1 MAASSSFSLRLPLR
15 SGSPRHF
22 CRRQHAALRA
32 CCYSPDHDVSS
43 GRTNSRRAL
52 SAVSVS
58 GGGGGG
64 GSTILVVRKRARIV
78 RRSDSSRSGHRCGCT
93 ASSSSSAAAAAAA
106 NDGDGDDNGDDQKK
120 QQQRG
125 GGDSVNRRRIPS
137 LSLTSPLVAL
147 TSLIF
152 GFAAASV
159 CFPPTTAMLAG
170 GAAHA
175 AATSSSKKSS
185 EQTTRTTAT
194 WKFVDEAKKAAQDAE
209 QKAIDAAAQLKQ
221 KTNQH
226 VDTLR
231 SAYLQGWAEGGAKGR
246 EVIIVAVVG
255 WIAVAGTFVAIFRRL
270 LRPVSMR
277 SSYERQLANM
287 EAEIDATNAQF
298 QTASQENDASTNRL
312 RTNWAKREA
321 VETIKSSL
329 PPTPVDDVQRGV
341 AASRDDDDNKLDDRN
356 EAVTAYAVA
365 STSPELGVALTTV
378 ECVDVASSSWDQ
390 SDEKEKSKTPR
401 NDVYDDDEA
410 TDDVNKESAAVTLP
424 ATVGAEEKNTVKNVT
439 LPPPVVVVE
448 SDEVEDALVDALD
461 ALDDINLMVAAPS
474 SRPSEFE
481 ERLMKKYANPNP
493 ASSARITTESPSSS
507 DAGDD
512 ESATEKK
519 PTANKLAEILDPHYS
534 SFEKCVV
541 AAGLLVASAFRT
553 TNTK

>member
-1 MAASSSFSLRLPLR
+1 MAASFSLRLPLR
-15 SGSPRHF
+15 SGSPRLF

-64 GSTILVVRKRARIV
+64 GGSTILVVRKRARIV

-93 ASSSSSAAAAAAA
+93 ASSSSSSSAAAAAA
-106 NDGDGDDNGDDQKK
+106 NDGDDHGDDQKK

-175 AATSSSKKSS
+175 AATSSSKSS

-209 QKAIDAAAQLKQ
+209 QKVIDAAAQLKQ

-401 NDVYDDDEA
+401 DDVYDDDEA

-481 ERLMKKYANPNP
+481 ERLMKKYA
-493 ASSARITTESPSSS
+493 RITTESPSISS

>member
-1 MAASSSFSLRLPLR
+1 MAASFSLRLPLR
-15 SGSPRHF
+15 SGSPRLF

-32 CCYSPDHDVSS
+32 CCYTPDHDVSS
-43 GRTNSRRAL
+43 GRTKSRRAL

-93 ASSSSSAAAAAAA
+93 ASSSSSSSAAAAAA
-106 NDGDGDDNGDDQKK
+106 NDGDDHGDYQKK

-175 AATSSSKKSS
+175 AAKSSSTSS
-185 EQTTRTTAT
+185 EQTTRTAAT

-209 QKAIDAAAQLKQ
+209 QKVIDAAAQLKQ

-287 EAEIDATNAQF
+287 EAEIDAGNAQF

-312 RTNWAKREA
+312 RSNWAKREA

-341 AASRDDDDNKLDDRN
+341 AASRDDDDDKLDDRN
-356 EAVTAYAVA
+356 EAVAAYAVA

-390 SDEKEKSKTPR
+390 SDEEEKSKTPR

-410 TDDVNKESAAVTLP
+410 TDDINKESAAVTLP

-448 SDEVEDALVDALD
+448 SDEVEDALVDALSALD
-461 ALDDINLMVAAPS
+461 ALDDEDMRRGLVVAAPS

-481 ERLMKKYANPNP
+481 EKLMKKY

-512 ESATEKK
+512 ESATTTEKK
-519 PTANKLAEILDPHYS
+519 PTASKLAEILDPHYS

-541 AAGLLVASAFRT
+541 AVGLLFASAFRT

>member
-15 SGSPRHF
+15 SGSPRLF

-58 GGGGGG
+58 GGGGGGG

-106 NDGDGDDNGDDQKK
+106 NDGDDNDNGDDQKK

-175 AATSSSKKSS
+175 AATSSSKSS

-209 QKAIDAAAQLKQ
+209 QKVIDAAAQLKQ

-401 NDVYDDDEA
+401 DDVYDDDEA

-481 ERLMKKYANPNP
+481 ERLMKKYA
-493 ASSARITTESPSSS
+493 RITTESPSISS

>member
-1 MAASSSFSLRLPLR
+1 M
-15 SGSPRHF
+15 
-22 CRRQHAALRA
+22 
-32 CCYSPDHDVSS
+32 
-43 GRTNSRRAL
+43 
-52 SAVSVS
+52 
-58 GGGGGG
+58 
-64 GSTILVVRKRARIV
+64 RKRARIV

-106 NDGDGDDNGDDQKK
+106 NDGDDNDNGDDQKK

-175 AATSSSKKSS
+175 AATSSSKSS

-209 QKAIDAAAQLKQ
+209 QKVIDAAAQLKQ

-401 NDVYDDDEA
+401 DDVYDDDEA

-481 ERLMKKYANPNP
+481 ERLMKKYA
-493 ASSARITTESPSSS
+493 RITTESPSISS